1 MPDKAKPEVYTGER
15 CFVRELVNDAAW
27 PEVSMARCR
36 VERGVTTQRHAL
48 DVHEWYVLEQGTG
61 RVMVG
66 SSPDRVVGPGDVV
79 GIPAGTPQCI
89 ANVGNNDL
97 VFLCICAPRFRIAG
111 YTALESPG
119 SP

>member
-1 MPDKAKPEVYTGER
+1 MPGKAKPEVYTDER
-15 CFVRELVNDAAW
+15 CFIRELVNDPAW

-61 RVMVG
+61 RVTLG
-66 SSPDRVVGPGDVV
+66 GGPERPVGPGDVV

-89 ANVGNNDL
+89 ANDGDTDL
-97 VFLCICAPRFRIAG
+97 VFLCICAPRFQSAG
-111 YTALESPG
+111 YTALESPE